1 MSVGREEWISA
12 SHEDWVFADQ
22 SSGCR
27 GGYPKGIVTLISIN
41 PLEQIDDH
49 LNLSDLASNIYG
61 LLKVKQATSK
71 INGPLIVEQTTSKIN
86 GPLEI
91 SEPLSELFGI

>member
-1 MSVGREEWISA
+1 MGREEWISA
-12 SHEDWVFADQ
+12 NHEDWVFANQ

-27 GGYPKGIVTLISIN
+27 GGYPKGIVTFISLN

-49 LNLSDLASNIYG
+49 LNLSNVASKIYG

-71 INGPLIVEQTTSKIN
+71 INGPLTVEQPTSKIN

-91 SEPLSELFGI
+91 SEL